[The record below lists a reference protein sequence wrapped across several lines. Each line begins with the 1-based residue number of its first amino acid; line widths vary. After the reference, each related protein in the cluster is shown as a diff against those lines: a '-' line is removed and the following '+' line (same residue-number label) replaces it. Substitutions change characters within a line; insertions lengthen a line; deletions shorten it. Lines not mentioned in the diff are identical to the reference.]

1 MLIRALALGF
11 FPLNFTSNL
20 GGKTILEWENNGKV
34 PAGLSRSAITRRMQR
49 YHDQKVSELSISL
62 DCFKHNEEDEREAT
76 NSLDPNLL
84 DRLLSLQQ
92 DIWSN
97 AAQVFLLI

>member
-1 MLIRALALGF
+1 
-11 FPLNFTSNL
+11 
-20 GGKTILEWENNGKV
+20 
-34 PAGLSRSAITRRMQR
+34 MQR
-49 YHDQKVSELSISL
+49 YHDQKVSELSTSL

-97 AAQVFLLI
+97 AAKVF